1 MKSKGKLGLKEKTPL
16 INQILLFCSAI
27 TLILNPEIQD
37 PFNSPKFWLLILMAA
52 FLLGHIFVSR
62 KILFSNISS
71 KILALIL
78 TIFLVF
84 NLISSL
90 KTNDLFTAFMGDSL
104 RRNGFITYISLSIVM
119 LTTAIYFRIT
129 SIKRLSLYALI
140 TGTLLTIYGLMQISG
155 VDFIEWNNPY
165 NAIIS
170 TVGNPNFAAA
180 IMAIMAIIIFA
191 PALNS
196 DFSKAI
202 RASSLILTCI
212 IIYTIYLSNARQG
225 LLTFLIGSG
234 IYIIVWSFIKSK
246 KLGYIFATGG
256 IITSIFSVLGMLQ
269 IGPLTN
275 LLYKGSVTV
284 RGYYWDAGIKMVQSN
299 PIFGVGSDSY
309 GNYFKE
315 FRDMSYPLKYGFGI
329 TSSNAHNLPIQIFA
343 TLGIFAGITYLL
355 LLLYIFQLGIKLIKS
370 KQGNDRLLVTSIFS
384 AWLAYHAQSI
394 ISIDNI
400 GISIWGWMLGGAIVG
415 LSIDD
420 KKITQEINSL
430 NLKNNSKN
438 LGLLRPAISLMS
450 MLISL
455 VIIIPHYQGESN
467 MFQSRL
473 RFNPGNPQNQ
483 VPLREYAFKT
493 INGKLTDPSYKYT
506 AAGMLFSVGYTEES
520 LIELN
525 KLNVSDP
532 RNLDILTMMAE
543 INENLSRHT
552 EAIKLRSQIAKYD
565 KWNASNYL
573 QLGRDY
579 KIIQDFTNME
589 LMKSKILDFAEGT
602 PEANK
607 ALAELVR

>member
-246 KLGYIFATGG
+246 KLGYIFVTAG

-315 FRDMSYPLKYGFGI
+315 FRDVSYPLKYGFGI

-343 TLGIFAGITYLL
+343 TLGIFVGITYLL
-355 LLLYIFQLGIKLIKS
+355 LLLYIFQLGIKSIKS
-370 KQGNDRLLVTSIFS
+370 KQGNDRLLVASIFS

-438 LGLLRPAISLMS
+438 LGLLRPTISLMS

>member
-27 TLILNPEIQD
+27 TLVMNPEIQD

-52 FLLGHIFVSR
+52 FLFGHIFISR
-62 KILFSNISS
+62 KILLS
-71 KILALIL
+71 KIESKKLALIL
-78 TIFLVF
+78 TIFLLF

-90 KTNDLFTAFMGDSL
+90 KTNDSFTAFMGDSL

-119 LTTAIYFRIT
+119 LTTAIYFRIA
-129 SIKRLSLYALI
+129 SIKRLSMYALF
-140 TGTLLTIYGLMQISG
+140 TGSLLTIYGLMQISG

-196 DFSKAI
+196 DFSKTTRSI
-202 RASSLILTCI
+202 SLILTSI
-212 IIYTIYLSNARQG
+212 IVYTIYLSNARQG
-225 LLTFLIGSG
+225 LLTFLIGCG
-234 IYIIVWSFIKSK
+234 IYSIVWAFIKSK
-246 KLGYIFATGG
+246 KLGYLFATTG
-256 IITSIFSVLGMLQ
+256 IIASIFSILGMLQ
-269 IGPLTN
+269 IGPLTS

-315 FRDMSYPLKYGFGI
+315 FRDVSYPLKYGFGI

-343 TLGIFAGITYLL
+343 TLGIFAGIAYLL

-370 KQGNDRLLVTSIFS
+370 KQGNDRLLVASIFS

-394 ISIDNI
+394 VSIDNI

-415 LSIDD
+415 LSIDE
-420 KKITQEINSL
+420 KTVSQEIKSL
-430 NLKNNSKN
+430 NLKNGSKN
-438 LGLLRPAISLMS
+438 LGLLRPSISLIS
-450 MLISL
+450 MLLSL
-455 VIIIPHYQGESN
+455 IIIIPHYQGESN

-520 LIELN
+520 LTELN

-543 INENLSRHT
+543 INENLSRYT
-552 EAIKLRSQIAKYD
+552 EAINLRTQIAKYD

-602 PEANK
+602 PEANR
-607 ALAELVR
+607 ALAELIR

>member
-1 MKSKGKLGLKEKTPL
+1 MKSKSKLGLKEKTPL
-16 INQILLFCSAI
+16 INQILVFCSAI
-27 TLILNPEIQD
+27 TLILNPEIHD

-62 KILFSNISS
+62 KILFSNIES

-119 LTTAIYFRIT
+119 LTTAIYFRIV
-129 SIKRLSLYALI
+129 SIRRLSFYALI

-234 IYIIVWSFIKSK
+234 VYFIIWSFIKSK
-246 KLGYIFATGG
+246 KLGYLFATTG
-256 IITSIFSVLGMLQ
+256 IIASIFSILGMLQ
-269 IGPLTN
+269 IGPLTS

-315 FRDMSYPLKYGFGI
+315 FRDVSYPLKYGFGI

-343 TLGIFAGITYLL
+343 TLGIFAGVAYLL

-370 KQGNDRLLVTSIFS
+370 KQGNDRLLVASIFS

-415 LSIDD
+415 LSIDE
-420 KKITQEINSL
+420 KTVSQEIKSL
-430 NLKNNSKN
+430 NLKNSSKN
-438 LGLLRPAISLMS
+438 LGLLRPSISLIS
-450 MLISL
+450 MLLSL
-455 VIIIPHYQGESN
+455 IIIIPHYQGESN

-520 LIELN
+520 LTELN
-525 KLNVSDP
+525 KLNMSDP
-532 RNLDILTMMAE
+532 RNLDILTVMAE

-552 EAIKLRSQIAKYD
+552 EAIKLRTQIAKYD

-589 LMKSKILDFAEGT
+589 LVKSKILDFAEGT

-607 ALAELVR
+607 ALAELIR

>member
-246 KLGYIFATGG
+246 KLGYIFATAG

-370 KQGNDRLLVTSIFS
+370 KQGNDRLLVASIFS

>member
-27 TLILNPEIQD
+27 TLVMNPEIQD

-52 FLLGHIFVSR
+52 FLFGHIFISR
-62 KILFSNISS
+62 KILLS
-71 KILALIL
+71 KIESKKLALIL
-78 TIFLVF
+78 TIFLLF

-90 KTNDLFTAFMGDSL
+90 KTNDSFTAFMGDSL

-119 LTTAIYFRIT
+119 LTTAIYFRIA
-129 SIKRLSLYALI
+129 SIKRLSMYALF
-140 TGTLLTIYGLMQISG
+140 TGSLLTIYGLMQISG

-196 DFSKAI
+196 DFSKTTRSI
-202 RASSLILTCI
+202 SLILTSI
-212 IIYTIYLSNARQG
+212 IVYTIYLSNARQG
-225 LLTFLIGSG
+225 LLTFLIGCG
-234 IYIIVWSFIKSK
+234 IYSIVWAFIKSK
-246 KLGYIFATGG
+246 KLGYLFATTG
-256 IITSIFSVLGMLQ
+256 IIASIFSILGMLQ
-269 IGPLTN
+269 IGPLTS

-315 FRDMSYPLKYGFGI
+315 FRDVSYPLKYGFGI

-343 TLGIFAGITYLL
+343 TLGIFAGIAYLL

-370 KQGNDRLLVTSIFS
+370 KQGNDRLLVASIFS

-415 LSIDD
+415 LSIDE
-420 KKITQEINSL
+420 KTVSQEIKSL
-430 NLKNNSKN
+430 NLKNGSKN
-438 LGLLRPAISLMS
+438 LGLLRPSISLIS
-450 MLISL
+450 MLLSL
-455 VIIIPHYQGESN
+455 IIIIPHYQGESN

-520 LIELN
+520 LTELN

-543 INENLSRHT
+543 INENLSRYT
-552 EAIKLRSQIAKYD
+552 EAINLRTKIAKYD

-602 PEANK
+602 PEANR
-607 ALAELVR
+607 ALAELIR

>member
-27 TLILNPEIQD
+27 TLVMNPEIQD

-52 FLLGHIFVSR
+52 FLFGHIFISR
-62 KILFSNISS
+62 KILLS
-71 KILALIL
+71 KIESKKLALIL
-78 TIFLVF
+78 TIFLLF

-90 KTNDLFTAFMGDSL
+90 KTNDSFTAFMGDSL

-119 LTTAIYFRIT
+119 LTTAIYFRIA
-129 SIKRLSLYALI
+129 SIKRLSMYALF
-140 TGTLLTIYGLMQISG
+140 TGSLLTIYGLMQISG

-180 IMAIMAIIIFA
+180 IMAIMAVIIFA

-196 DFSKAI
+196 DFSKTTRSI
-202 RASSLILTCI
+202 SLILTSI
-212 IIYTIYLSNARQG
+212 IVYTIYLSNARQG
-225 LLTFLIGSG
+225 LLTFLIGCG
-234 IYIIVWSFIKSK
+234 IYSIVWAFIKSK
-246 KLGYIFATGG
+246 KLGYLFATTG
-256 IITSIFSVLGMLQ
+256 IIASIFSILGMLQ
-269 IGPLTN
+269 IGPLTS

-315 FRDMSYPLKYGFGI
+315 FRDVSYPLKYGFGI

-343 TLGIFAGITYLL
+343 TLGIFAGIAYLL

-370 KQGNDRLLVTSIFS
+370 KQGNDRLLVASIFS

-394 ISIDNI
+394 VSIDNI

-415 LSIDD
+415 LSIDE
-420 KKITQEINSL
+420 KTVSQEIKSL
-430 NLKNNSKN
+430 NLKNGSKN
-438 LGLLRPAISLMS
+438 LGLLRPSISLIS
-450 MLISL
+450 MLLSL
-455 VIIIPHYQGESN
+455 IIIIPHYQGESN

-520 LIELN
+520 LTELN

-543 INENLSRHT
+543 INENLSRYT
-552 EAIKLRSQIAKYD
+552 EAINLRTQIAKYD

-602 PEANK
+602 PEANR
-607 ALAELVR
+607 ALAELIR